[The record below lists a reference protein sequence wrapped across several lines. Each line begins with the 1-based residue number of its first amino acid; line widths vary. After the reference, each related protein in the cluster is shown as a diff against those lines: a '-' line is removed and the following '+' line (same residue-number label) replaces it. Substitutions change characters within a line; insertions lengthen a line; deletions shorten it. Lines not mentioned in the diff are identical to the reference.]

1 MMWGMAIDPGAL
13 LARSYPLPGGP
24 RVRLRL
30 AHHADAP
37 AMQGLLA
44 DHGQSASEVEIAHLV
59 RADPRRRV
67 VLCATAPLNGTE
79 TLVGFGALDLEGDV
93 DTLVI
98 DERLAGE
105 GLGALLLE
113 ALASRAR
120 AVLARVA

>member
-1 MMWGMAIDPGAL
+1 MYVMAIDPGAL
-13 LARSYPLPGGP
+13 LGRSYPLDGGP

-37 AMQGLLA
+37 AMAELLTERG
-44 DHGQSASEVEIAHLV
+44 HGASEVELAQLV

-79 TLVGFGALDLEGDV
+79 TLVGFGALDLEGEV

-98 DERLAGE
+98 DDRLAGE
-105 GLGALLLE
+105 GLGTLLLE
-113 ALASRAR
+113 ALAARAR

>member
-1 MMWGMAIDPGAL
+1 
-13 LARSYPLPGGP
+13 
-24 RVRLRL
+24 VRLRL
-30 AHHADAP
+30 AHHADAR
-37 AMQGLLA
+37 AMAELLTERG
-44 DHGQSASEVEIAHLV
+44 HGTSEVELAQLV

-79 TLVGFGALDLEGDV
+79 TLVGFGALDLEGEV

-98 DERLAGE
+98 DDRLAGE
-105 GLGALLLE
+105 GLGTLLLE